1 VVRLLDG
8 VVANACRRYVPPAG
22 PGSPL
27 HINAVER
34 V

>member
-22 PGSPL
+22 PC
-27 HINAVER
+27 ITFDVDAVER